1 MDKLRDRV
9 SFQNSKILWLF
20 IFYWNK
26 NKNNKTDYNN
36 LNRTTTMNNSNSS
49 LVDGGTVLI
58 TGANGNL
65 GTAVTNTFLKQGY
78 KVVATVINEEEKK
91 ELPQNENLQIEVVN
105 LTNESETA
113 SFVQNAIEKYKKV
126 DGALLLVGG
135 FAMGD
140 IRVTKT
146 DEIKKQISLNF
157 DTAYNVAR
165 PLFQHM
171 IENNNGRIV
180 FIGARP
186 AIQADAGKNLLAY
199 GLSKSLLFKLAEY
212 LNEEAKG
219 KNVTATVVAPSTLDT
234 PLNRKNM
241 PEVNPDNWVKPE
253 VLADILEFIISNKA
267 FPLRETVLKVYNN
280 S

>member
-9 SFQNSKILWLF
+9 SVQNSKMLWLF
-20 IFYWNK
+20 IFYW

-171 IENNNGRIV
+171 MENNNGRIV

-186 AIQADAGKNLLAY
+186 ALQAAAGKDLLAY

-212 LNEEAKG
+212 INEEAKG